1 MAKKNYYEILGLT
14 FNATYEEIRSAYRKL
29 AFDLHPDR
37 NPTAEAAAQ
46 FQEVMQAYTVL
57 INSDSRAEYDAQT
70 LSYVELTGAVNQAG
84 IDLSALYP
92 DQSDVQATAA
102 AEFAKHL
109 KKHKRRKA
117 LLQTTFAIFIILLLA
132 SYGLKPVS
140 VSPST
145 NNSQQNTETST
156 SGGGTNSGSSGVVNK
171 PGLNQR
177 LIIVQGIQGP
187 IGLPGPA
194 GPSGKDGRDGAPGPT
209 GATGAAGAAGSAG
222 AAGAQGPAGPMGP
235 IGPAGSGGSGG
246 GVTITSEPAGAN
258 CTNGGTKF
266 TATDGTITYACN
278 GTSSSSAGGSFAAGT
293 TGFISCDADPA
304 PNGNS
309 NITIGLQ
316 TQFTNGQFKIKQFDI
331 SEISPNCSGKTL
343 SFALNVLIA
352 NPAPPNNL
360 ITASIL
366 CTKTLSGGN
375 VANFSTVIDGSSSC
389 QVTSPF
395 TQSGFSISV
404 LQATDI
410 DNIGVQIT

>member
-1 MAKKNYYEILGLT
+1 MTKKNYYEILGLT
-14 FNATYEEIRSAYRKL
+14 FNATYEEIRAAYRKL

-37 NPTAEAAAQ
+37 NPTAEAAAK
-46 FQEVMQAYTVL
+46 FQEVMQAFTVL

-70 LSYVELTGAVNQAG
+70 LSYVELTGGVNQAG
-84 IDLSALYP
+84 IDLSSLYP
-92 DQSDVQATAA
+92 DVSNVQATAA

-117 LLQTTFAIFIILLLA
+117 LLQTSFAILMIFLLA

-145 NNSQQNTETST
+145 STSEQTSESSTTST
-156 SGGGTNSGSSGVVNK
+156 GNSGSTTGSSGTVNK

-177 LIIVQGIQGP
+177 LIIVQGLQGP

-194 GPSGKDGRDGAPGPT
+194 GASGKDGRDGAAGP
-209 GATGAAGAAGSAG
+209 AGAAGSSG

-278 GTSSSSAGGSFAAGT
+278 GTSSSCAGGSFAAGT

-316 TQFTNGQFKIKQFDI
+316 TQFTSGQFRIKQFDI

-343 SFALNVLIA
+343 TFALNVLIVD
-352 NPAPPNNL
+352 PTPPNNL
-360 ITASIL
+360 ISAAIV

-375 VANFSTVIDGSSSC
+375 VANFSTVIDGSSTC

-395 TQSGFSISV
+395 TQTGFSISV
-404 LQATDI
+404 LQATYI

>member
-14 FNATYEEIRSAYRKL
+14 FNATYEEIRAAYRKL

-70 LSYVELTGAVNQAG
+70 LSYVELTGGVNQAG

-92 DQSDVQATAA
+92 DESNVQATAA

-117 LLQTTFAIFIILLLA
+117 MLQTSFAILVIFLLA

-145 NNSQQNTETST
+145 STSEQTSESSTTST
-156 SGGGTNSGSSGVVNK
+156 GNSGSTTGSSATVNK

-177 LIIVQGIQGP
+177 LIIVQGLQGP
-187 IGLPGPA
+187 VGLPGPA
-194 GPSGKDGRDGAPGPT
+194 GASGKDGRDGAQGP
-209 GATGAAGAAGSAG
+209 AGAAGSSG

-235 IGPAGSGGSGG
+235 IGPAGSGGTGGGG
-246 GVTITSEPAGAN
+246 GVSIESFAGSQGT

-293 TGFISCDADPA
+293 TGFISCDADGS
-304 PNGNS
+304 GNS

-316 TQFTNGQFKIKQFDI
+316 TQFTNGQFKVKQFDV
-331 SEISPNCSGKTL
+331 SAISPNCSGKTMT
-343 SFALNVLIA
+343 FALTIDM
-352 NPAPPNNL
+352 AP
-360 ITASIL
+360 SSGSVS
-366 CTKTLSGGN
+366 CTKVLSSGN
-375 VANFSTVIDGSSSC
+375 INDFSTVIDGSTSC
-389 QVTSPF
+389 RVNSPTVIDPF
-395 TQSGFSISV
+395 NITVI
-404 LQATDI
+404 QASDL
-410 DNIGVQIT
+410 DNIGVQIS